1 MRTKL
6 LTDGR
11 VVLPRP
17 LRRKLGLQPG
27 DFLDLKEE
35 PGRLVLIPSRKRP
48 LKAKIVIDSITGLPV
63 LTVGRDVPRLTSR
76 QVRVL
81 LGDR

>member
-6 LTDGR
+6 STDGR
-11 VVLPRP
+11 VILLVA
-17 LRRKLGLQPG
+17 LRRKLGLAPG
-27 DFLDLKEE
+27 DFLELKEE

-48 LKAKIVIDSITGLPV
+48 LKAKIVTDSITGLPV
-63 LTVGRDVPRLTSR
+63 LTAGRDVPRLTSR

-81 LGDR
+81 LGD